1 MSFRLGIDID
11 SDQAQLLDGLRAGDN
26 MAYETLVTRYSGRML
41 AATRRLLSREEDAHD
56 ALQEA
61 FISAFK
67 GLDSFDGRAQ
77 LGTWLY
83 RIAINAALMKLR
95 SQKRRPEIAIDDL
108 LPSYLE
114 DGHRSDPGPAWNE
127 SADQIVE
134 QAEVRRL
141 VRENIERLP
150 ENYRTVLILRDIEEL
165 DTTTV
170 AEYLGIEEGA
180 VKTRLHRA
188 RQALRTLLDPHFRGE
203 TL

>member
-1 MSFRLGIDID
+1 MSFRPGIDID

-108 LPSYLE
+108 LPSYLD
-114 DGHRSDPGPAWNE
+114 DGHRTDPGPAWNE